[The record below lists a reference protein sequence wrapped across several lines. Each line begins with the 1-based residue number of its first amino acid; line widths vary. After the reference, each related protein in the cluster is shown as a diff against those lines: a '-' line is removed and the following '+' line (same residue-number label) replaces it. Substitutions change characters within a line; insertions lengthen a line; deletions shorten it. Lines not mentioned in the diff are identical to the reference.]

1 MPAAVPGAIPM
12 MPMMP
17 VPGMP
22 VPPGFP
28 QMPFVQPMP
37 GKEIVEDLASGKYL
51 DQGVSLNNRMC
62 SQSQV
67 F

>member
-37 GKEIVEDLASGKYL
+37 GKILGDSALGRESVKIK
-51 DQGVSLNNRMC
+51 
-62 SQSQV
+62 
-67 F
+67 